1 MLEKQELLIEIKD
14 LHARVAG
21 GAEIIKGL
29 SLSLPVG
36 EVHAIMGPNGSGKS
50 TLSYVLAGR
59 EGYEV
64 TSGSVRYRGEDLL
77 AMSIDERARAGVFL
91 AFQYPVEIPG
101 VQNGYFLRA
110 ILNARRVHLG
120 LPELNPV
127 EFMKRAKEAL
137 QMVKLDASMLKRSV
151 NEGFSGGEKKR
162 NEVMQMAL
170 LEPTLSVLDETDSGL
185 DIDALRVVGQG
196 VEALKSPER
205 SALIITHFPRLLEH
219 VTPHK
224 VHVLSAGRVVHTG
237 EASLARE
244 LEERGY
250 EWLIGGER

>member
-1 MLEKQELLIEIKD
+1 VVSALQVTGLRYAYERGPRAVDGVDLAVEAGELLVV
-14 LHARVAG
+14 L
-21 GAEIIKGL
+21 
-29 SLSLPVG
+29 
-36 EVHAIMGPNGSGKS
+36 GPNGSGKS

-64 TSGSVRYRGEDLL
+64 TSGSVLYRGEDLL

-110 ILNARRVHLG
+110 ILNARRAHLG

-196 VEALKSPER
+196 VEALKGPAR